1 MTSDPNDKKSQPQSS
16 GQQGSDGNVKTTAAG
31 KLVKQARSALE
42 SRITTI
48 SDQDTVLQ
56 QSRFWIK
63 AVTWSLIGTTVIG
76 IGWLAVARTEEVV
89 VATGKLDPMGNV
101 KNVRIPPGGMV
112 EAILVKN
119 GQRVSKGQ
127 ALIRLDQESSSEQLK
142 SLTKGVEEKSTQIG
156 QKQQQMKLKRQERE
170 RTTELNQEQIA
181 STQANLR
188 LEQDILNRLASLAKE
203 GGVKDIQYLQQR
215 NKVQELKGEL
225 TKREIDG
232 RREINRIDQQIEQ
245 INAELAGLRSE
256 RAQLNANLTEVQV
269 SNKNQTLRAP
279 VDGIVFDLKLNNPGF
294 ISQAMSSEVMLKVVP
309 FNTLEANVMIPSNK
323 IGFVRVGQ
331 PADISID
338 SFPASDFGV
347 LEGTVE
353 SVGSDALPPDPQ
365 QMRQE
370 YTYPAVIKLASQQ
383 LKLNSGKQLPL
394 QVGMSLTANIKLRS
408 VSYLQL
414 LLNTF
419 QSKTDSLRQL

>member
-1 MTSDPNDKKSQPQSS
+1 MTMDPNGNDKNTS
-16 GQQGSDGNVKTTAAG
+16 AG

-48 SDQDTVLQ
+48 SDQDNVLQ
-56 QSRFWIK
+56 QSRFWMK
-63 AVTWSLIGTTVIG
+63 TVTWSLIGTTVIG
-76 IGWLAVARTEEVV
+76 IGWLAIARTEEVV
-89 VATGKLDPMGNV
+89 VATGKLEPVGNV
-101 KNVRIPPGGMV
+101 KDVRIPPGGVV

-119 GQRVSKGQ
+119 GQRVSKGE
-127 ALIRLDQESSSEQLK
+127 ALIRLDQESSAEQLK
-142 SLTKGVEEKSTQIG
+142 SLTNGVNEKTTQIS
-156 QKQQQMKLKRQERE
+156 QKQQQLLLKKLERE
-170 RTTELNQEQIA
+170 RTLDLNREQLA
-181 STQANLR
+181 STRVNLG
-188 LEQDILNRLASLAKE
+188 LEQEILNRLAGLAKD
-203 GGVKDIQYLQQR
+203 GAIPDIQYLQQR

-232 RREINRIDQQIEQ
+232 RRQINQVDQQIEQ
-245 INAELAGLRSE
+245 LNAELAGLRSE
-256 RAQLNANLTEVQV
+256 RAQLNANLTEVRV
-269 SNKNQTLRAP
+269 TNKNQTLRAP
-279 VDGIVFDLKLNNPGF
+279 VDGIVFDLKINNPGF
-294 ISQAMSSEVMLKVVP
+294 ISQSMSSEVMLKVVP
-309 FNTLEANVMIPSNK
+309 FNTLEADVMIPSNK
-323 IGFVRVGQ
+323 IGFVRAGQ

-353 SVGSDALPPDPQ
+353 SVGSDALPPNPQ

-370 YTYPAVIKLASQQ
+370 YTYPAVIKLDSQQ
-383 LKLNSGKQLPL
+383 LKLKSGKQLPL

>member
-1 MTSDPNDKKSQPQSS
+1 MTMDPNGNDKNTS
-16 GQQGSDGNVKTTAAG
+16 AG

-48 SDQDTVLQ
+48 SDQDNVLQ
-56 QSRFWIK
+56 QSRFWMK
-63 AVTWSLIGTTVIG
+63 TVTWSLIGTTVIG
-76 IGWLAVARTEEVV
+76 IGWLAIARTEEVV
-89 VATGKLDPMGNV
+89 VATGKLEPVGNV
-101 KNVRIPPGGMV
+101 KDVRIPPGGVV

-119 GQRVSKGQ
+119 GQRVSKGE
-127 ALIRLDQESSSEQLK
+127 ALIRLDQESSAEQLK
-142 SLTKGVEEKSTQIG
+142 SLTNGVNEKTTQIS
-156 QKQQQMKLKRQERE
+156 QKQQQLLLKKLERE
-170 RTTELNQEQIA
+170 RTLDLNREQLA
-181 STQANLR
+181 STRVNLG
-188 LEQDILNRLASLAKE
+188 LEQDILNRLAGLAKD
-203 GGVKDIQYLQQR
+203 GAIPDIQYLQQR

-232 RREINRIDQQIEQ
+232 RRQINQVDQQIEQ
-245 INAELAGLRSE
+245 LNAELAGLRSE
-256 RAQLNANLTEVQV
+256 RAQLNANLTEVRV
-269 SNKNQTLRAP
+269 TNKNQTLRAP
-279 VDGIVFDLKLNNPGF
+279 VDGIVFDLKINNPGF
-294 ISQAMSSEVMLKVVP
+294 ISQSMSSEVMLKVVP
-309 FNTLEANVMIPSNK
+309 FNTLEADVMIPSNK
-323 IGFVRVGQ
+323 IGFVRAGQ

-353 SVGSDALPPDPQ
+353 SVGSDALPPNPQ

-370 YTYPAVIKLASQQ
+370 YTYPAVIKLDSQQ
-383 LKLNSGKQLPL
+383 LKLKSGKQLPL

>member
-1 MTSDPNDKKSQPQSS
+1 MTMDPNGNDKKTP
-16 GQQGSDGNVKTTAAG
+16 GG
-31 KLVKQARSALE
+31 KLVKQARSALQ

-56 QSRFWIK
+56 QSGFWMK
-63 AVTWSLIGTTVIG
+63 AVTWSLIGTTAIG
-76 IGWLAVARTEEVV
+76 IGWLAIARTEEVV
-89 VATGKLDPMGNV
+89 VATGKLDPIGNV
-101 KNVRIPPGGMV
+101 KNVRIPPGGVV

-119 GQRVSKGQ
+119 GQRVSKGE
-127 ALIRLDQESSSEQLK
+127 ALIRLDQESSSEKLK
-142 SLTKGVEEKSTQIG
+142 SLSKSVEEKSTQIG
-156 QKQQQMKLKRQERE
+156 QKQQQLQLKKLERE
-170 RTTELNQEQIA
+170 RTGELNREQLA
-181 STQANLR
+181 TTRANLQ
-188 LEQDILNRLASLAKE
+188 LQQEILNRLASLASE
-203 GGVKDIQYLQQR
+203 GGVKDIEFLQQR

-225 TKREIDG
+225 TKRELDG
-232 RREINRIDQQIEQ
+232 RRQINQIDQQIEQ
-245 INAELAGLRSE
+245 LNAELAGLRSE
-256 RAQLNANLTEVQV
+256 RAQLNANLTEVRV
-269 SNKNQTLRAP
+269 TNKNETLRAP

-309 FNTLEANVMIPSNK
+309 FNTLEADVMIPSNK
-323 IGFVRVGQ
+323 IGFVREGQ
-331 PADISID
+331 QADISID

-370 YTYPAVIKLASQQ
+370 YTYPAVITLKSQQ
-383 LKLNSGKQLPL
+383 LKLKSGKELPL

>member
-1 MTSDPNDKKSQPQSS
+1 MTMDPNGNDKKTP
-16 GQQGSDGNVKTTAAG
+16 GG
-31 KLVKQARSALE
+31 KLVKQARSALQ

-56 QSRFWIK
+56 QSGFWMK
-63 AVTWSLIGTTVIG
+63 AVTWSLIGTTAIG
-76 IGWLAVARTEEVV
+76 IGWLAIARTEEVV
-89 VATGKLDPMGNV
+89 VATGKLDPIGNV
-101 KNVRIPPGGMV
+101 KNVRIPPGGVV

-119 GQRVSKGQ
+119 GQRVSKGE
-127 ALIRLDQESSSEQLK
+127 ALIRLDQESSSEKLK
-142 SLTKGVEEKSTQIG
+142 SLSKSVEEKSTQIG
-156 QKQQQMKLKRQERE
+156 QKQQQLQLKKLERE
-170 RTTELNQEQIA
+170 RTGELNREQLA
-181 STQANLR
+181 TTRANLQ
-188 LEQDILNRLASLAKE
+188 LQQEILNRLASLASE
-203 GGVKDIQYLQQR
+203 GGVKDIEFLQQR

-225 TKREIDG
+225 TKRELDG
-232 RREINRIDQQIEQ
+232 RRQINQIDQQIEQ
-245 INAELAGLRSE
+245 LNAELAGLRSE
-256 RAQLNANLTEVQV
+256 RAQLNANLTEVRV
-269 SNKNQTLRAP
+269 TNKNETLRAP

-309 FNTLEANVMIPSNK
+309 FNTLEADVMIPSNK
-323 IGFVRVGQ
+323 IGFVREGQ

-370 YTYPAVIKLASQQ
+370 YTYPAVITLKSQQ
-383 LKLNSGKQLPL
+383 LKLKSGKELPL

>member
-1 MTSDPNDKKSQPQSS
+1 MTMDPNANDKKTP
-16 GQQGSDGNVKTTAAG
+16 AG

-56 QSRFWIK
+56 QSGFWMQ
-63 AVTWSLIGTTVIG
+63 AVTWSLIGTTAIG
-76 IGWLAVARTEEVV
+76 IGWLAIARTEEVV
-89 VATGKLDPMGNV
+89 VATGKLDPIGNV
-101 KNVRIPPGGMV
+101 KNVRIPPGGVV

-127 ALIRLDQESSSEQLK
+127 AVIRLDQESSSEKLK
-142 SLTKGVEEKSTQIG
+142 SLTKSVEEKTTQVG
-156 QKQQQMKLKRQERE
+156 QKQQQLKLKRLERE
-170 RTTELNQEQIA
+170 RTIELNTEQLA
-181 STQANLR
+181 SPQAGLE
-188 LEQDILNRLASLAKE
+188 LEQDILNRLAMLARE
-203 GGVKDIQYLQQR
+203 GGVKDIQFLQQR

-225 TKREIDG
+225 TKRELDG
-232 RREINRIDQQIEQ
+232 RRQINQIDQQIEQ
-245 INAELAGLRSE
+245 LNAELAGLRSE
-256 RAQLNANLTEVQV
+256 RAQLNANLTEVRV
-269 SNKNQTLRAP
+269 TNKNQTLRAP

-294 ISQAMSSEVMLKVVP
+294 ISQSMSSEVMLKVVP

-323 IGFVRVGQ
+323 IGFVREGQ
-331 PADISID
+331 KADISID

-353 SVGSDALPPDPQ
+353 SIGSDALPPDPQ

-370 YTYPAVIKLASQQ
+370 YTYPAVITLKSQQ
-383 LKLNSGKQLPL
+383 LKLKSGKELPL

>member
-1 MTSDPNDKKSQPQSS
+1 MTMDPNGNDKKTP
-16 GQQGSDGNVKTTAAG
+16 GG
-31 KLVKQARSALE
+31 KLVKQARSALQ

-56 QSRFWIK
+56 QSGFWMK
-63 AVTWSLIGTTVIG
+63 AVTWSLIGTTAIG
-76 IGWLAVARTEEVV
+76 IGWLAIARTEEVV
-89 VATGKLDPMGNV
+89 VATGKLDPIGNV
-101 KNVRIPPGGMV
+101 KNVRIPPGGVV

-119 GQRVSKGQ
+119 GQRVSKGE
-127 ALIRLDQESSSEQLK
+127 ALIRLDQESSSEKLK
-142 SLTKGVEEKSTQIG
+142 SLSKSVEEKSTQIG
-156 QKQQQMKLKRQERE
+156 QKQQQLQLKKLERE
-170 RTTELNQEQIA
+170 RTGELNREQLA
-181 STQANLR
+181 TTRANLQ
-188 LEQDILNRLASLAKE
+188 LQQEILNRLASLASE
-203 GGVKDIQYLQQR
+203 GGVKDIEFLQQR

-225 TKREIDG
+225 TKRELDG
-232 RREINRIDQQIEQ
+232 RRQINQIDQQIEQ
-245 INAELAGLRSE
+245 LNAELAGLRSE
-256 RAQLNANLTEVQV
+256 RAQLNANLTEVRV
-269 SNKNQTLRAP
+269 TNKNETLRAP

-309 FNTLEANVMIPSNK
+309 FNSLEADVMIPSNK
-323 IGFVRVGQ
+323 IGFVRQGQ

-370 YTYPAVIKLASQQ
+370 YTYPAVITLKSQQ
-383 LKLNSGKQLPL
+383 LKLKSGKELPL

>member
-1 MTSDPNDKKSQPQSS
+1 MTMDPNGNDKKTP
-16 GQQGSDGNVKTTAAG
+16 GG
-31 KLVKQARSALE
+31 KLVKQARSALQ

-56 QSRFWIK
+56 QSGFWMK
-63 AVTWSLIGTTVIG
+63 AVTWSLIGTTAIG
-76 IGWLAVARTEEVV
+76 IGWLAIARTEEVV
-89 VATGKLDPMGNV
+89 VATGKLDPIGNV
-101 KNVRIPPGGMV
+101 KNVRIPPGGVV

-119 GQRVSKGQ
+119 GQRVSKGE
-127 ALIRLDQESSSEQLK
+127 ALIRLDQESSSEKLK
-142 SLTKGVEEKSTQIG
+142 SLSKSVEEKSTQIG
-156 QKQQQMKLKRQERE
+156 QKQQQLQLKKLERE
-170 RTTELNQEQIA
+170 RTGELNREQLA
-181 STQANLR
+181 TTRANLQ
-188 LEQDILNRLASLAKE
+188 LQQEILNRLASLASE
-203 GGVKDIQYLQQR
+203 GGVKDIEFLQQR

-225 TKREIDG
+225 TKRELDG
-232 RREINRIDQQIEQ
+232 RRQINQIDQQIEQ
-245 INAELAGLRSE
+245 LNAELAGLRSE
-256 RAQLNANLTEVQV
+256 RAQLNANLTEVRV
-269 SNKNQTLRAP
+269 TNKNETLRAP

-309 FNTLEANVMIPSNK
+309 FNTLEADVMIPSNK
-323 IGFVRVGQ
+323 IGFVREGQ

-370 YTYPAVIKLASQQ
+370 YTYPAVITLKSQQ
-383 LKLNSGKQLPL
+383 LKLKSGKKLPL

>member
-1 MTSDPNDKKSQPQSS
+1 MTMDPNGNDKKTP
-16 GQQGSDGNVKTTAAG
+16 GG
-31 KLVKQARSALE
+31 KLVKQARSALQ

-48 SDQDTVLQ
+48 SDQDAVLQ
-56 QSRFWIK
+56 QSGFWMK
-63 AVTWSLIGTTVIG
+63 AVTWSLIGTTAIG
-76 IGWLAVARTEEVV
+76 IGWLAIARTEEVV
-89 VATGKLDPMGNV
+89 VATGKLDPIGNV
-101 KNVRIPPGGMV
+101 KNVRIPPGGVV

-119 GQRVSKGQ
+119 GQRVSKGE
-127 ALIRLDQESSSEQLK
+127 ALIRLDQGSSSEKLK
-142 SLTKGVEEKSTQIG
+142 SLSKSVEEKSTQIG
-156 QKQQQMKLKRQERE
+156 QKQQQLQLKKLERE
-170 RTTELNQEQIA
+170 RTSELNREQLA
-181 STQANLR
+181 TTRANLQ
-188 LEQDILNRLASLAKE
+188 LQQEILNRLASLASE
-203 GGVKDIQYLQQR
+203 GGVKDIEFLQQR

-225 TKREIDG
+225 TKRELDG
-232 RREINRIDQQIEQ
+232 RRQINQIDQQIEQ
-245 INAELAGLRSE
+245 LNAELAGLRSE
-256 RAQLNANLTEVQV
+256 RAQLNANLTEVRV
-269 SNKNQTLRAP
+269 TNKNETLRAP

-309 FNTLEANVMIPSNK
+309 FNTLEADVMIPSNK
-323 IGFVRVGQ
+323 IGFVREGQ

-370 YTYPAVIKLASQQ
+370 YTYPAVITLKTQQ
-383 LKLNSGKQLPL
+383 LKLKSGKELPL

>member
-1 MTSDPNDKKSQPQSS
+1 MTMDPNGNDKNTS
-16 GQQGSDGNVKTTAAG
+16 AG

-48 SDQDTVLQ
+48 SDQDNVLQ
-56 QSRFWIK
+56 QSRFWMK
-63 AVTWSLIGTTVIG
+63 TVTWSLIGTTVIG
-76 IGWLAVARTEEVV
+76 IGWLAIARTEEVV
-89 VATGKLDPMGNV
+89 VATGKLEPVGNV
-101 KNVRIPPGGMV
+101 KDVRIPPGGVV

-119 GQRVSKGQ
+119 GQRVSKGE
-127 ALIRLDQESSSEQLK
+127 ALIRLDQESSAEQLK
-142 SLTKGVEEKSTQIG
+142 SLTNGVNEKTTQIS
-156 QKQQQMKLKRQERE
+156 QKQQQLLFKKQERE
-170 RTTELNQEQIA
+170 RTLDLNREQLA
-181 STQANLR
+181 STRVNLG
-188 LEQDILNRLASLAKE
+188 LEQEILNRLAGLAKD
-203 GGVKDIQYLQQR
+203 GAVPDIQYLQQR

-232 RREINRIDQQIEQ
+232 RRQINQVDQQIEQ
-245 INAELAGLRSE
+245 LNAELAGLRSE
-256 RAQLNANLTEVQV
+256 RAQLNANLTEVRV
-269 SNKNQTLRAP
+269 TNKNQTLRAP
-279 VDGIVFDLKLNNPGF
+279 VDGIVFDLKINNPGF
-294 ISQAMSSEVMLKVVP
+294 ISQSMSSEVMLKVVP
-309 FNTLEANVMIPSNK
+309 FNTLEADVMIPSNK
-323 IGFVRVGQ
+323 IGFVRAGQ

-353 SVGSDALPPDPQ
+353 SVGSDALPPNPQ

-370 YTYPAVIKLASQQ
+370 YTYPAVIKLDSQQ
-383 LKLNSGKQLPL
+383 LKLKSGKQLPL

>member
-1 MTSDPNDKKSQPQSS
+1 MTMDPKSNDK
-16 GQQGSDGNVKTTAAG
+16 NNTAG

-48 SDQDTVLQ
+48 SDQDSVLQ
-56 QSRFWIK
+56 QSRFWMK
-63 AVTWSLIGTTVIG
+63 TVTWSLIGTTVIG
-76 IGWLAVARTEEVV
+76 IGWLAIARTEEVV
-89 VATGKLDPMGNV
+89 VATGKLEPVGNV
-101 KNVRIPPGGMV
+101 KDVRIPPGGVV

-119 GQRVSKGQ
+119 GQRVSKGE
-127 ALIRLDQESSSEQLK
+127 ALIRLDQESSAEQLK
-142 SLTKGVEEKSTQIG
+142 SLTNGVEEKTTQIS
-156 QKQQQMKLKRQERE
+156 QKQQQLLLKKLERE
-170 RTTELNQEQIA
+170 RTLDLNREQLA
-181 STQANLR
+181 STRANLV
-188 LEQDILNRLASLAKE
+188 LEQEILNRLAGLARD
-203 GGVKDIQYLQQR
+203 GAVPDIQYLQQR

-232 RREINRIDQQIEQ
+232 RRQINQVDQQIEQ
-245 INAELAGLRSE
+245 LNAELAGLRSE
-256 RAQLNANLTEVQV
+256 RAQLNANLTEVRV
-269 SNKNQTLRAP
+269 TNKNQTLRAP
-279 VDGIVFDLKLNNPGF
+279 VDGIVFDLKINNPGF
-294 ISQAMSSEVMLKVVP
+294 ISQSMSSEVMLKVVP
-309 FNTLEANVMIPSNK
+309 FNTLEADVMIPSNK
-323 IGFVRVGQ
+323 IGFVRAGQ

-353 SVGSDALPPDPQ
+353 SVGSDALPPNPQ
-365 QMRQE
+365 EMRQE
-370 YTYPAVIKLASQQ
+370 YTYPAVIKLDSQQ
-383 LKLNSGKQLPL
+383 LKLKSGKQLPL

>member
-1 MTSDPNDKKSQPQSS
+1 MTMDPNGNDKKTP
-16 GQQGSDGNVKTTAAG
+16 GG
-31 KLVKQARSALE
+31 KLVKQARSALQ

-48 SDQDTVLQ
+48 SDQDAVLQ
-56 QSRFWIK
+56 QSGFWMK
-63 AVTWSLIGTTVIG
+63 AVTWSLIGTTALG
-76 IGWLAVARTEEVV
+76 IGWLAIARTEEVV
-89 VATGKLDPMGNV
+89 VATGKLDPIGNV
-101 KNVRIPPGGMV
+101 KNVRIPPGGVV

-119 GQRVSKGQ
+119 GERVSKGQ
-127 ALIRLDQESSSEQLK
+127 ALILLDQESSSEKLK
-142 SLTKGVEEKSTQIG
+142 SLEKSVEEKSTQIG
-156 QKQQQMKLKRQERE
+156 QKQEQKQLKKLERE
-170 RTTELNQEQIA
+170 RTIELNREQLA
-181 STQANLR
+181 STRAALQ
-188 LEQDILNRLASLAKE
+188 LEQDILNRLASLASE
-203 GGVKDIQYLQQR
+203 GGVKDIQFLQQR

-225 TKREIDG
+225 TKLEIDG
-232 RREINRIDQQIEQ
+232 RREINKIDQQIEQ
-245 INAELAGLRSE
+245 LNAELAGLRSE
-256 RAQLNANLTEVQV
+256 QARLNADLTEVRV
-269 SNKNQTLRAP
+269 TNKNQTLRAP

-309 FNTLEANVMIPSNK
+309 FNSLEADVMIPSNK
-323 IGFVRVGQ
+323 IGFVRQGQ

-347 LEGTVE
+347 LEGIVE

-370 YTYPAVIKLASQQ
+370 YTYPAVITLKSQQ
-383 LKLNSGKQLPL
+383 LKLNSGKELPL

>member
-1 MTSDPNDKKSQPQSS
+1 MTMDPNGNDK
-16 GQQGSDGNVKTTAAG
+16 NTAAG

-48 SDQDTVLQ
+48 SDQDNVLQ
-56 QSRFWIK
+56 QSRFWMK
-63 AVTWSLIGTTVIG
+63 TVTWSLIGTTVIG
-76 IGWLAVARTEEVV
+76 IGWLAIARTEEVV
-89 VATGKLDPMGNV
+89 VATGKLEPVGNV
-101 KNVRIPPGGMV
+101 KDVRIPPGGVV

-119 GQRVSKGQ
+119 GQRVSKGE
-127 ALIRLDQESSSEQLK
+127 ALIRLDQESSAEQLK
-142 SLTKGVEEKSTQIG
+142 SLTNGVNEKTTQIS
-156 QKQQQMKLKRQERE
+156 QKQQQLLLKKLERE
-170 RTTELNQEQIA
+170 RTLDLNREQLA
-181 STQANLR
+181 STRINLG
-188 LEQDILNRLASLAKE
+188 LEQEILNRLAGLAKD
-203 GGVKDIQYLQQR
+203 GAVPDIQYLQQR

-232 RREINRIDQQIEQ
+232 RRQINQVDQQIEQ
-245 INAELAGLRSE
+245 LNAELAGLRSE
-256 RAQLNANLTEVQV
+256 RAQLNANLTEVRV
-269 SNKNQTLRAP
+269 TNKNQTLRAP
-279 VDGIVFDLKLNNPGF
+279 VDGIVFDLKINNPGF
-294 ISQAMSSEVMLKVVP
+294 ISQSMSSEVMLKVVP
-309 FNTLEANVMIPSNK
+309 FNTLEADVMIPSNK
-323 IGFVRVGQ
+323 IGFVRAGQ

-353 SVGSDALPPDPQ
+353 SVGSDALPPNPQ

-370 YTYPAVIKLASQQ
+370 YTYPAVIKLDSQQ
-383 LKLNSGKQLPL
+383 LKLKSGKQLPL

>member
-1 MTSDPNDKKSQPQSS
+1 MSMDPNGNDKS
-16 GQQGSDGNVKTTAAG
+16 TAAG

-48 SDQDTVLQ
+48 SDQDNVLQ
-56 QSRFWIK
+56 QSRFWMK
-63 AVTWSLIGTTVIG
+63 TVTWSLIGTTVIG
-76 IGWLAVARTEEVV
+76 IGWLAIARTEEVV
-89 VATGKLDPMGNV
+89 VATGKLEPVGNV
-101 KNVRIPPGGMV
+101 KDVRIPPGGVV

-119 GQRVSKGQ
+119 GQRVSKGE
-127 ALIRLDQESSSEQLK
+127 ALIRLDQESSAEQLK
-142 SLTKGVEEKSTQIG
+142 SLTNGVNEKTTQIS
-156 QKQQQMKLKRQERE
+156 QKQQQLLLKKLERE
-170 RTTELNQEQIA
+170 RTLDLNREQLA
-181 STQANLR
+181 STRINLG
-188 LEQDILNRLASLAKE
+188 LEQEILNRLAGLAKN
-203 GGVKDIQYLQQR
+203 GAVPDIQYLQQR

-232 RREINRIDQQIEQ
+232 RRQINQVDQQIEQ
-245 INAELAGLRSE
+245 LNAELAGLRSE
-256 RAQLNANLTEVQV
+256 RAQLNANLTEVRV
-269 SNKNQTLRAP
+269 TNKNQTLRAP
-279 VDGIVFDLKLNNPGF
+279 VDGIVFDLKINNPGF
-294 ISQAMSSEVMLKVVP
+294 ISQSMSSEVMLKVVP
-309 FNTLEANVMIPSNK
+309 FNTLEADVMIPSNK
-323 IGFVRVGQ
+323 IGFVRAGQ

-353 SVGSDALPPDPQ
+353 SVGSDALPPNPQ

-370 YTYPAVIKLASQQ
+370 YTYPAVIKLDSQQ
-383 LKLNSGKQLPL
+383 LKLKSGKQLPL

>member
-1 MTSDPNDKKSQPQSS
+1 MTMDPNDKKSKPQS
-16 GQQGSDGNVKTTAAG
+16 GQQGSDGSEQNTAAG

-48 SDQDTVLQ
+48 SDQDNVLQ
-56 QSRFWIK
+56 QSGFWMR

-76 IGWLAVARTEEVV
+76 IGWLAIARTEEVV
-89 VATGKLDPMGNV
+89 VATGKLEPIGNV
-101 KNVRIPPGGMV
+101 KNVRLPPGGVV

-119 GQRVSKGQ
+119 GQRVSEGQ

-156 QKQQQMKLKRQERE
+156 QKQQQLKLKKLERE
-170 RTTELNQEQIA
+170 RLNELNREQVA
-181 STQANLR
+181 STKINLK
-188 LEQDILNRLASLAKE
+188 LQQDILSRFASLTIE
-203 GGVKDIQYLQQR
+203 GGVKEIEYLQQR
-215 NKVQELKGEL
+215 NKVQELKGQL
-225 TKREIDG
+225 TKQQLDG
-232 RREINRIDQQIEQ
+232 RRQINLIDQQIEQ
-245 INAELAGLRSE
+245 LNAELAGLRSE
-256 RAQLNANLTEVQV
+256 RAQLNANLTEVRIT
-269 SNKNQTLRAP
+269 NKNQTLRAP

-294 ISQAMSSEVMLKVVP
+294 ISQSMSSEVMLKVVP
-309 FNTLEANVMIPSNK
+309 FNTLEADVMIPSNK
-323 IGFVRVGQ
+323 IGFVREGQ

-347 LEGTVE
+347 LEGTVQ
-353 SVGSDALPPDPQ
+353 SVGSDALPPNPQ

-383 LKLNSGKQLPL
+383 LKLSSGKELPL